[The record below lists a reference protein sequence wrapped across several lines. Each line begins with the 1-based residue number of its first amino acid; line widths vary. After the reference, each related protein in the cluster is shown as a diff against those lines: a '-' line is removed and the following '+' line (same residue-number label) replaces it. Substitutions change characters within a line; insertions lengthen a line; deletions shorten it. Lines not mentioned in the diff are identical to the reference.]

1 MRKISCMV
9 LVLVLVLVLALSGT
23 AFAAEKLKVV
33 LVLPGKMDDLSWNQS
48 MYEGMKNLEAEFADK
63 ADFAYVEEVYDVAA
77 IEPALRDF
85 ASEGYDVIFGHGFQF
100 MEPILKVAAEFPNAM
115 FALGTGFKSAQNT
128 CIYDVK
134 LDEGG
139 YLMGVLAA
147 HMTKTN
153 KIGVLGGVDVSE
165 IYRGHEAFKLAAKT
179 VKPDIEIQE
188 YYTGDWRDAAKAK
201 EGALSMYDSGVDIM
215 WHSGDGIGVGAVNAA
230 KEKNKYILGNIS
242 DQYVLAP
249 ASLVSGTLY
258 NWTSVIRQI
267 LNDILNDN
275 FTNRENKSYWLT
287 VPNEGIK
294 LAPYHD
300 FEEIVTPEIKAEVEK
315 TIKALH
321 DGTLKIPHFEK

>member
-1 MRKISCMV
+1 MV
-9 LVLVLVLVLALSGT
+9 FVLILMLSFSGIC
-23 AFAAEKLKVV
+23 FAAEKLKVV

-48 MYEGMKNLEAEFADK
+48 MYEGMRSLEAEFADV
-63 ADFAYVEEVYDVAA
+63 AEFSYVEEVYDVAA
-77 IEPALRDF
+77 IEPALRDY

-100 MEPILKVAAEFPNAM
+100 MEPILKVASEFPNAM
-115 FALGTGFKSAQNT
+115 FALGTGFKSAPNT

-147 HMTKTN
+147 NVTKTN

-249 ASLVSGTLY
+249 TSLVSGTLY
-258 NWTSVIRQI
+258 NWSSVIRQI
-267 LNDILNDN
+267 LNDILNGN

-300 FEEIVTPEIKAEVEK
+300 FEEIITPEIKAEVEK
-315 TIKALH
+315 TIKALQ